1 MRARHGGERL
11 FLSEMAKGRGRWR
24 GPLAEVCPS
33 YRAGA
38 APRQFPL
45 QLGIPAGGGAGRRAS
60 PCLSRSSHPPASPLT
75 VNSTLSSQGCP
86 CWQCPASPTGQGEL
100 RNKPNRPHCAGC
112 RSAAENSESAPPALN
127 HEIILWVTGVTF
139 CVRGTREPPV
149 PQPWR
154 HHRARGTLLRAPP
167 HKGTSACAKHWEP
180 KPHQANTLPRF
191 CASGG
196 GGGGGNKR
204 LLGTPEFAAVQCIT
218 QANPSA
224 LEQAVAAQPQAISP
238 GYEIQPCSEFHSLPL
253 QAPERTCP
261 VPWCIRNLGATSSST
276 FCTSE

>member
-1 MRARHGGERL
+1 
-11 FLSEMAKGRGRWR
+11 MAKGRGRWR

-149 PQPWR
+149 PQPRR

-196 GGGGGNKR
+196 GGGGAISGFWAHQSLQQCSASHRQTR
-204 LLGTPEFAAVQCIT
+204 LLWSRLWQHNPKPSVQGMKSSPAPNFTPCLYKHLSVPVLCLGASGTWVQ
-218 QANPSA
+218 Q
-224 LEQAVAAQPQAISP
+224 AAQPS
-238 GYEIQPCSEFHSLPL
+238 
-253 QAPERTCP
+253 AP
-261 VPWCIRNLGATSSST
+261 VND
-276 FCTSE
+276 